1 MSHFSLIKM
10 KIRNPNLTLLKR
22 AVEMVAEE
30 LGGEL
35 TTTIRDYYGRTMECA
50 AALRNNT
57 FKRGVGVRVSARGEV
72 EILGDFWGVPRSEV
86 ERFQQLLV
94 RNYTALALQ
103 TALAQLGYQVQV
115 QRVQDRVF
123 VRGVALL

>member
-1 MSHFSLIKM
+1 MSHFSLIK
-10 KIRNPNLTLLKR
+10 IRIKNPNLAMLKR

-30 LGGEL
+30 LGGQV
-35 TTTIRDYYGRTMECA
+35 TTTIHDYFGRTMECA
-50 AALRNNT
+50 AAVKGEV
-57 FKRGVGVRVSARGEV
+57 FKRGVGVRVNEKGEV
-72 EILGDFWGVPRSEV
+72 EVVGDFWGVPKSEV

-115 QRVQDRVF
+115 QRVQDKVF
-123 VRGVALL
+123 LRGVAP

>member
-1 MSHFSLIKM
+1 MSHFSLIKIR
-10 KIRNPNLTLLKR
+10 IRNPNLALLKR

-30 LGGEL
+30 LGGEVVNQ
-35 TTTIRDYYGRTMECA
+35 IRDYYGRTMECP

-57 FKRGVGVRVSARGEV
+57 FKRGVGVRVNERGEV
-72 EILGDFWGVPRSEV
+72 EIVGDFWGVPKSEV

-115 QRVQDRVF
+115 EKVQDKIF
-123 VRGVALL
+123 IRGVAP